1 MPNHCSNYL
10 TVSGKKEEMK
20 KFYKNL
26 SVIPQEG
33 YEDSYAEDG
42 NESRAFD
49 FNNFIFRPKSLD
61 ITSGSGVTRALEVL
75 EGKANMG
82 PGGDYPNLTEKDLK
96 EAKIYKSNIEKYG
109 YGDWYEW
116 SYNNWGTKWNAY
128 DGYVSKISDESFQV
142 SFSTAWSPPT
152 PVIQKMGE
160 MFPNLIIEMEY
171 QEEGMGF
178 AGTMGYEPN
187 LGFYDNEGELIYL
200 SDCCNKDVNDDD
212 WIEYCEDNDIES
224 WETCPK
230 CKEQCES
237 ISEIK
242 YN

>member
-10 TVSGKKEEMK
+10 TVSGTKEEMK
-20 KFYKNL
+20 KFYENL

-33 YEDSYAEDG
+33 YEEGYEDG
-42 NESRAFD
+42 YEVRAFD
-49 FNNFIFRPKSLD
+49 FNDFIFRPKSLD

-82 PGGDYPNLTEKDLK
+82 PGGDYPNLTEKNLE
-96 EAKIYKSNIEKYG
+96 EAKAYKSNIEKYG
-109 YGDWYEW
+109 FGDWYEW
-116 SYNNWGTKWNAY
+116 SNHYWGTKWNAY
-128 DGYVSKISDESFQV
+128 DGYVNEVSDECFQV

-152 PVIQKMGE
+152 PVIMAMCDQ
-160 MFPNLIIEMEY
+160 FPNLIIEMEY

-178 AGTMGYEPN
+178 AGTMGYEPD

-200 SDCCNKDVNDDD
+200 SECCNEDVNSDSHEE
-212 WIEYCEDNDIES
+212 WCEENDKET

-230 CKEQCES
+230 CKQECES
-237 ISEIK
+237 ITEIK

>member
-10 TVSGKKEEMK
+10 TVSGTKEEMK
-20 KFYKNL
+20 KFYENL

-33 YEDSYAEDG
+33 YEEGYEDG
-42 NESRAFD
+42 YEVRTFD
-49 FNNFIFRPKSLD
+49 FNDFIFRPKSLD

-82 PGGDYPNLTEKDLK
+82 PGGDYPNLTEKNLE
-96 EAKIYKSNIEKYG
+96 EAKAYKSNIEKYG
-109 YGDWYEW
+109 FGDWYEW
-116 SYNNWGTKWNAY
+116 SNHYWGTKWNAY
-128 DGYVSKISDESFQV
+128 DGYVNEVSDECFQV

-152 PVIQKMGE
+152 PVIMAMCDQ
-160 MFPNLIIEMEY
+160 FPNLIIEMEY

-178 AGTMGYEPN
+178 AGTMGYEPD

-200 SDCCNKDVNDDD
+200 SECCNEDVNSDSHEE
-212 WIEYCEDNDIES
+212 WCEENDKET

-230 CKEQCES
+230 CKQECES
-237 ISEIK
+237 ITEIK

>member
-10 TVSGKKEEMK
+10 TVSGTKKEMK
-20 KFYKNL
+20 KFYENL

-42 NESRAFD
+42 NEVRAFD
-49 FNNFIFRPKSLD
+49 FNDFIFRPKSLN
-61 ITSGSGVTRALEVL
+61 ITSGSGVKRGLEVL

-82 PGGDYPNLTEKDLK
+82 PGGDYPNLTEKDLE
-96 EAKIYKSNIEKYG
+96 EAKAYKSNIEKYG
-109 YGDWYEW
+109 FGDWYEW
-116 SYNNWGTKWNAY
+116 SYHYWGTKWNAY
-128 DGYVSKISDESFQV
+128 DGYVNEVSDECFQV

-152 PVIQKMGE
+152 PVIMAMCDQ
-160 MFPNLIIEMEY
+160 FPNLIIEMEY

-178 AGTMGYEPN
+178 AGTMGCEPN

-200 SDCCNKDVNDDD
+200 SECCNEDVNSDSHEE
-212 WIEYCEDNDIES
+212 WCEENDAET

-230 CKEQCES
+230 CKQECES
-237 ISEIK
+237 ITEIK